1 MGLKE
6 RDMFYSKEIKIEMI
20 QYRINLL
27 KSRNEMANIKLIAAL
42 EREKKNLEKNI

>member
-1 MGLKE
+1 
-6 RDMFYSKEIKIEMI
+6 MFYSKEIKIEMI